1 MSLNEAPRGVRV
13 HLALFGKRNT
23 GKSSVINALTGQETA
38 IVSEVKG
45 TTTDPVFKAMEIL
58 PIGPCVIIDTAGLD
72 DVGALGELRIKKTLE
87 VLEIADVALLIVDI
101 NVGIKDDDR
110 FILEKFK
117 EKKKPIIVVLNK
129 IDTINGENK
138 NNDINRMA
146 TSLQES
152 LSTPVVAVSALKQQG
167 IKELKKTIISVIPE
181 DEDKFKIVGDL
192 INPGDFVVLVT
203 PIDKAAPKGRLILPQ
218 QQTIRDILE
227 SDAVAIV
234 TKEFEL
240 RETLSNLVIK
250 PKLVITDSQVFLKVA
265 ADTPKDILMTSFS
278 ILFARQKGDL
288 TEFIKGAKAIEKLKD
303 GDKVLIAE
311 GCTHHRQSDDIGSV
325 KIPRWLRQRTG
336 KQLEFEFS
344 AGASF
349 TEDIK
354 KYALIVHCGA
364 CMMNRTGML
373 SRVERAKYH
382 HVPIVNYGIL
392 IAFVQGLL
400 PRALEPFP
408 LAKMILEEDLD

>member
-13 HLALFGKRNT
+13 HLALFGKRNA
-23 GKSSVINALTGQETA
+23 GKSSVINAITGQETA

-45 TTTDPVFKAMEIL
+45 TTTDPVFKSIEIL
-58 PIGPCVIIDTAGLD
+58 PIGPCVIIDTAGID
-72 DVGALGELRIKKTLE
+72 DVGELGQLRIQKTLE
-87 VLEIADVALLIVDI
+87 VLNIADVALLIVDI
-101 NVGIKDDDR
+101 KKRISEDDQ
-110 FILEKFK
+110 FIIDKFQ
-117 EKKKPIIVVLNK
+117 EKKKPLIVVLNK
-129 IDTINGENK
+129 TDTLENE
-138 NNDINRMA
+138 NDNHKRIA
-146 TSLQES
+146 SSLQEE
-152 LSTPVVAVSALKQQG
+152 LNTPVVAVSALKKQG
-167 IKELKKTIISVIPE
+167 IKELITAIISVIPE
-181 DEDKFKIVGDL
+181 NEDKFKIVGDL

-227 SDAVAIV
+227 SDAMAIV
-234 TKEFEL
+234 TKEYEL
-240 RETLSNLVIK
+240 RETLNNLAKK

-325 KIPRWLRQRTG
+325 KIPRWIRQRTG
-336 KQLEFEFS
+336 KQIEFEFS
-344 AGASF
+344 AGATF
-349 TEDIK
+349 TDDIK

-373 SRVERAKYH
+373 SRIESANYH
-382 HVPIVNYGIL
+382 SVPIVNYGIL
-392 IAFVQGLL
+392 IAYVQGLL

-408 LAKMILEEDLD
+408 LAKMILEEDL